1 MEKEKNF
8 IDKYYLI
15 ITAFGFFIFLFHISA
30 KVVPTE
36 ISVKFG
42 SYLFFVLFLAFSG
55 LYVYL
60 KDRENI
66 LLKYRALLVLSS
78 FLLVG
83 YVIIDFFAPVI
94 FNYKVVQYVYACP
107 NIYTSKC
114 YHVKADME
122 EDSESDVGYYTRWV
136 ESIYFENG
144 GKLTFDYCK
153 DDTTVSNR
161 FICWE
166 ESGESW
172 TIDLAEEK
180 KVPR

>member
-1 MEKEKNF
+1 MLSCE
-8 IDKYYLI
+8 
-15 ITAFGFFIFLFHISA
+15 
-30 KVVPTE
+30 
-36 ISVKFG
+36 
-42 SYLFFVLFLAFSG
+42 SG
-55 LYVYL
+55 
-60 KDRENI
+60 
-66 LLKYRALLVLSS
+66 
-78 FLLVG
+78 
-83 YVIIDFFAPVI
+83 
-94 FNYKVVQYVYACP
+94 
-107 NIYTSKC
+107 
-114 YHVKADME
+114 
-122 EDSESDVGYYTRWV
+122 VGYYTRWV